1 MKPLPQKPW
10 LEAKEICFNS
20 HGQQI
25 LDHLSLAFRA
35 GELTLLVGRNGCGKT
50 TLLKILAGLLRPD
63 DGSFV
68 YGGTEATWPQRYK
81 LLQTE
86 VCYLHQNP
94 YLFDTSVFQNIAYG
108 LKCRKLA
115 GRELEQRVHRALEA
129 TSMEHLAQR
138 HSKELSGGERQR
150 VAMARA
156 WVLSPRLMLL
166 DEPLANM
173 DQESRHQ
180 CRQLIRQLQ
189 DSGMGI
195 MLTSHEG
202 RHKGLHVTR
211 QLKLASGKLTQQT
224 PFPGD
229 SAVIPLKR
237 GV

>member
-1 MKPLPQKPW
+1 
-10 LEAKEICFNS
+10 
-20 HGQQI
+20 
-25 LDHLSLAFRA
+25 
-35 GELTLLVGRNGCGKT
+35 
-50 TLLKILAGLLRPD
+50 
-63 DGSFV
+63 
-68 YGGTEATWPQRYK
+68 
-81 LLQTE
+81 
-86 VCYLHQNP
+86 
-94 YLFDTSVFQNIAYG
+94 
-108 LKCRKLA
+108 
-115 GRELEQRVHRALEA
+115 
-129 TSMEHLAQR
+129 MEHLARR
-138 HSKELSGGERQR
+138 HSRELSGGERQR

-229 SAVIPLKR
+229 STVIPLKR

>member
-1 MKPLPQKPW
+1 MRPLPQQPW
-10 LEAKEICFNS
+10 LEARGVRFNS

-25 LDHLSLAFRA
+25 LDDISLSFRP

-63 DGSFV
+63 GGSFV
-68 YGGTEATWPQRYK
+68 CQGSKKNWPQQYR
-81 LLQTE
+81 LLQKK
-86 VCYLHQNP
+86 VCYLHQDP
-94 YLFDTSVFQNIAYG
+94 YLFDATVFNNIAYG
-108 LKCRKLA
+108 LKCRKISGEA
-115 GRELEQRVHRALEA
+115 MEQRVRQALEA
-129 TSMEHLAQR
+129 TSMEHLAGR
-138 HSKELSGGERQR
+138 HSRELSGGEKQR

-180 CRQLIRQLQ
+180 CRLLIRQLQ

-202 RHKGLHVTR
+202 KHKGLRVTR
-211 QLKLASGKLTQQT
+211 ELKLADGKLTLQSPMPT
-224 PFPGD
+224 NGE
-229 SAVIPLKR
+229 VIPLKT
-237 GV
+237 GN